1 MEMLVL
7 VVSLTIFISANC
19 SWFEAT
25 LFSTRRAALEA
36 EFVTG
41 GRTVLASRF
50 IQLKDNISVPIA
62 SILILNTVA
71 NTGGATIAGM
81 YANEELGAAYMPL
94 FSAGLTL
101 AILFFSEIIP
111 KTMGAVYWRNLWWL
125 TVWPLIIINWILYPA
140 VVLIQKV
147 SDLMTRGRKAPAV
160 TEDEILAVV
169 RLGEREG
176 EITDQESVLV
186 HNMLAMENKEI
197 KEIMT
202 PRTVIFSLSAD
213 LPVHEAVKAVD
224 RKGHTRIPLYEDD
237 RENIIGYMI
246 IHDLFSGE
254 TLSNPDISIGSLTK
268 QISFVP
274 ETRNC
279 LALLTTALAK
289 REHIF
294 IVVDEYG
301 GVAGL
306 ITLEDL
312 IETLLGDEIVDET
325 DRVVDLQESARRR
338 RRQRP
343 ST

>member
-1 MEMLVL
+1 MEILILVAF
-7 VVSLTIFISANC
+7 LTIFVSANC

-25 LFSTRRAALEA
+25 LFSTRRTALEA
-36 EFVTG
+36 EIASGGKTG
-41 GRTVLASRF
+41 LASRF
-50 IQLKDNISVPIA
+50 IRLKDNISIPIA

-71 NTGGATIAGM
+71 NTGGATVAGM
-81 YANEELGAAYMPL
+81 YANEKLGAAYMPI

-101 AILFFSEIIP
+101 AILFFAEIFP
-111 KTMGAVYWRNLWWL
+111 KTVGAVYWRNLWWL
-125 TVWPLIIINWILYPA
+125 IVWPLIIINWILYPA
-140 VVLIQKV
+140 VLLVRKIT
-147 SDLMTRGRKAPAV
+147 DLLTKGRKAPV
-160 TEDEILAVV
+160 ITEDEILAVV

-176 EITDQESVLV
+176 EITDQESLLV
-186 HNMLAMENKEI
+186 HNLLAMENKEI

-202 PRTVIFSLSAD
+202 PRTVIFSLSSD
-213 LPVHEAVKAVD
+213 MTVHDAVKAVD
-224 RKGHTRIPLYEDD
+224 HKGHTRIPLYEDD

-254 TLSNPDISIGSLTK
+254 TLSSPDKLIGSLAK

-274 ETRNC
+274 ETRDC

-325 DRVVDLQESARRR
+325 DRVVDLQESARRK